1 MELDWCSE
9 EDVKN
14 TQLFNDNSVISSKTK
29 KINDNVS
36 DDTDTIKDNV
46 DITKCFDINIESKNS
61 EELLTILNYLSSV
74 SNHLRTIIRS
84 KGSKS
89 YEQKIEYIRQEEF
102 DSVIKYQQWLVK
114 ASTNIKHFFSSPH
127 RKDNSFDPGSIKP
140 FKTSSYKFCNFK
152 ESCSIHRNKNRT
164 CDKNHFV
171 FDMIINDITKLSE
184 SLVIIGIDNLNFI
197 LENKNIK
204 MTWNATDNT
213 YQIDKNQNIQVTNP
227 EIEFI
232 VDKTLIFKSF
242 DVSSYV
248 LNKMYEES
256 LCFLKF
262 NINSFQI
269 NI

>member
-1 MELDWCSE
+1 MELDWCVE

-29 KINDNVS
+29 MPSTNIVDEAE
-36 DDTDTIKDNV
+36 IEKDLV
-46 DITKCFDINIESKNS
+46 DITECFNININCSNS
-61 EELLTILNYLSSV
+61 NDLLNVLHYLSDV
-74 SNHLRTIIRS
+74 SNHLRTLIRS
-84 KGSKS
+84 KGSKNFES
-89 YEQKIEYIRQEEF
+89 NINYISQNEF
-102 DSVIKYQQWLVK
+102 DSIIKYQQWLVK
-114 ASTNIKHFFSSPH
+114 ASINIKNYFSSPQ

-152 ESCSIHRNKNRT
+152 ESCSIHKNKNRT

-171 FDMIINDITKLSE
+171 FDMIINDISKLSE
-184 SLVIIGIDNLNFI
+184 SLISLGIENLNHV

-204 MTWNATDNT
+204 MTWNAQDNT
-213 YQIDKNQNIQVTNP
+213 YSIDKKNNITIQTP
-227 EIEFI
+227 ETEFI
-232 VDKTLIFKSF
+232 IDKILIFKSF

-256 LCFLKF
+256 IYFLKY
-262 NINSFQI
+262 NIKSLQI

>member
-29 KINDNVS
+29 NLNDNVS
-36 DDTDTIKDNV
+36 DDIDTKKDNI
-46 DITKCFDINIESKNS
+46 DITKCFDINIDCNNS
-61 EELLTILNYLSSV
+61 NELLNTLNYLSCV

-89 YEQKIEYIRQEEF
+89 YEQKIDYISQDEF
-102 DSVIKYQQWLVK
+102 DSIIKYQQWLVK
-114 ASTNIKHFFSSPH
+114 ASIKIKHFFSTPQ

-152 ESCSIHRNKNRT
+152 ESCSIHRNKNKT

-184 SLVIIGIDNLNFI
+184 SLTIVGIDNLNFI

-204 MTWNATDNT
+204 MTWDALNNT
-213 YQIDKNQNIQVTNP
+213 YQIDKNQIIQVTNP
-227 EIEFI
+227 EIEFVI
-232 VDKTLIFKSF
+232 DKILIFKSF
-242 DVSSYV
+242 DVASYV